1 MQAFGDRP
9 HGLFPVRIVDLD
21 SPQAEHG
28 PGVDAA
34 FLVDLESLFDHSAQL
49 GPGILAP
56 AAQAPVDQLLCR
68 LQSLVEREQLPVV
81 AAQLVLAVKRKELHV
96 AFDAAK
102 FDAVPLAGKLYK
114 GVHIRKEA
122 CLDGPHF
129 RLQRLDLLHLFIDQ
143 RVTLNVD
150 RADIGARHEAPLC
163 VLHVAFGNLVFVK
176 HCFSP

>member
-1 MQAFGDRP
+1 LP
-9 HGLFPVRIVDLD
+9 IRIVDLN
-21 SPQAEHG
+21 SPQAEHSA
-28 PGVDAA
+28 GVDAA
-34 FLVDLESLFDHSAQL
+34 FLVDFERLLNHSPEFR
-49 GPGILAP
+49 PGIGTP

-68 LQSLVEREQLPVV
+68 LQPFIKREHLTVI
-81 AAQLVLAVKRKELHV
+81 AAQFVFAVKRKELHI
-96 AFDAAK
+96 AFDAAEPN
-102 FDAVPLAGKLYK
+102 AVPLAGKLDK
-114 GVHIRKEA
+114 GVHIRKKA